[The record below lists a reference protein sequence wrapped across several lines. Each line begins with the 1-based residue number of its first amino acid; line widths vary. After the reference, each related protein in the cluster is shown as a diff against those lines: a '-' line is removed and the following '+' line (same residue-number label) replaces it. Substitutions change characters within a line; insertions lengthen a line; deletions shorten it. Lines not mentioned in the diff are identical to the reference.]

1 MGFFSWKTADTQES
15 IPVWASS
22 RPTFTVHVQLP
33 DGRETLVE
41 ERYDGYGHFN
51 GRDFFGLVIEIN
63 DIARPRKGRE
73 HQFDEKWRTLG
84 ISLHYAELD
93 GTTPSLERFSES
105 VKRKCNRIR
114 ALKRPRI
121 TRYPAAWTTLPDN
134 QDCPWQGYFYECT

>member
-1 MGFFSWKTADTQES
+1 MGFFSWKTADTLES

-51 GRDFFGLVIEIN
+51 GRDFFGLIVEIN

-73 HQFDEKWRTLG
+73 QQFDEKWRTLG
-84 ISLHYAELD
+84 ISLHYADPCADHL
-93 GTTPSLERFSES
+93 SLEPYSEA
-105 VKRKCNRIR
+105 VRRKCRRIQG
-114 ALKRPRI
+114 LKRPRI
-121 TRYPAAWTTLPDN
+121 SRYPAAWTTLPDN
-134 QDCPWQGYFYECT
+134 QNCPWQGYFYE